1 MFCLFNFNA
10 HLNLT
15 SMGHLHTSCHII
27 ILRIA
32 SPCLSMFLSMYVWLF
47 AIRRDRGV
55 RGRVRLPTAGG
66 LRAEYYPARLD
77 RRALF
82 SLPIL
87 HFALA
92 LYSSLVLRCFV

>member
-1 MFCLFNFNA
+1 VIEYVPFYVCLA
-10 HLNLT
+10 
-15 SMGHLHTSCHII
+15 
-27 ILRIA
+27 
-32 SPCLSMFLSMYVWLF
+32 F

-55 RGRVRLPTAGG
+55 RGRVRLPTVGG

-87 HFALA
+87 LFALA
-92 LYSSLVLRCFV
+92 LYSILVLQCFIRVTCPIHLFIQSKAIEPSTYPITRLLV